1 MICRRP
7 TGVKQGKMA
16 LIGTS
21 FGFLLVAWESYM
33 TPSRTA
39 LHFLKAIWI
48 RVKRNLIP
56 ENKEGY
62 YFLHA
67 RKADLLYN

>member
-1 MICRRP
+1 V
-7 TGVKQGKMA
+7 VKQGKMA

-21 FGFLLVAWESYM
+21 FGFLLVAWELYM

-39 LHFLKAIWI
+39 LDFLKAIWI

-62 YFLHA
+62 YV
-67 RKADLLYN
+67 LLTCKKS